1 MKIVIIGGGI
11 TGLTAAYFLSQAKHQ
26 VIVFEKENILG
37 GLVSSF
43 KTAGWDWPLEKFY
56 HHFFS
61 SDQELK
67 VLIEKLNLKDKLLFK
82 KPKTSIFIDQ
92 EIFRFDN
99 LKSILL
105 FPKLNLIDKLRLGLT
120 TVIMK
125 INPFWKPLE
134 EVTAFDF
141 IKTTMGERNL
151 NLIWKPLFV
160 SKFGKDA
167 AKIPATFFWTRI
179 KKRSFKLGYL
189 KQGMETLVNSLIEE
203 IKQNQGQ
210 ILTKQEITKIAKFD
224 GKFKIRVN
232 NEDYPEKFDIVIA
245 AIPPQILLKIVD
257 DLSVGEQN
265 CLTSLNSLG
274 SLCLML
280 ELKKSFLPDGTYWL
294 NINETDFP
302 FVAVVEHTNFIDK
315 KYYSGNTI
323 LYVGGYYPN
332 NHPFFKMTK
341 EQIFEKFLPFLKKI
355 NPSYDFK
362 LLTPRNPRGRL
373 LNFELF
379 TNLYAQPIAS
389 LNYSQNIP
397 SFKTSLPGLY
407 WISLHHVYPQDRGI
421 NYAILLGRKVANE
434 INRKTLNFKL

>member
-1 MKIVIIGGGI
+1 MKIAVIGGGI

-43 KTAGWDWPLEKFY
+43 KAAGWDWPLEKFY

-61 SDQELK
+61 SDQELR

-82 KPKTSIFIDQ
+82 KPKTSLFIDQ

-105 FPKLNLIDKLRLGLT
+105 FPKLNLIDKLRLGLIT
-120 TVIMK
+120 IVMK

-134 EVTAFDF
+134 GVTAFDF

-160 SKFGKDA
+160 SKFGKEA

-189 KQGMETLVNSLIEE
+189 KQGIETLLNSLVEE

-210 ILTKQEITKIAKFD
+210 ILIKQEITKIAKID
-224 GKFKIRVN
+224 GKFKIRVSN
-232 NEDYPEKFDIVIA
+232 KDYPEKFDFVISTL
-245 AIPPQILLKIVD
+245 PPPILLKTVD
-257 DLSVGEQN
+257 DLSVSEQN
-265 CLTSLNSLG
+265 RLTSFHSLG
-274 SLCLML
+274 SLCLIL
-280 ELKKSFLPDGTYWL
+280 ELKKTFLADGTYWL
-294 NINETDFP
+294 NINETNFP

-323 LYVGGYYPN
+323 LYVGGYYPQD
-332 NHPFFKMTK
+332 HSYFSMTK
-341 EQIFEKFLPFLKKI
+341 KEILTEFSPYLKKI
-355 NPSYDFK
+355 NPTYHLSPITYHIFK
-362 LLTPRNPRGRL
+362 NP
-373 LNFELF
+373 
-379 TNLYAQPIAS
+379 YAQPIVP

-407 WISLHHVYPQDRGI
+407 WVSLHHVYPQDRGI
-421 NYAILLGRKVANE
+421 NYAILLGKKVANE
-434 INRKTLNFKL
+434 IEDSLLSK